1 MSETARNL
9 VDRYGELMS
18 EGNADALA
26 ELYAADAKLV
36 LFNRVMSGRPEIRHF
51 LNARLASHGGYHVVS
66 VDQFQDAGDVV
77 IWEATVEVEIGFLQT
92 THVVFLNTEGLIQR
106 HVPGIRGYW
115 GM

>member
-1 MSETARNL
+1 MAVKARDL

-18 EGNADALA
+18 EGDVDALA

-36 LFNRVMSGRPEIRHF
+36 LFNRGMSGRQEIRQF
-51 LNARLASHGGYHVVS
+51 LARRLESHGGYRVVS
-66 VDQFQDAGDVV
+66 MDQFQDAGDVV

-92 THVVFLNTEGLIQR
+92 THVVILNDEGLIQR
-106 HVPGIRGYW
+106 HIPGIRGYW

>member
-1 MSETARNL
+1 MGETARNL

-18 EGNADALA
+18 KGDVDALA

-36 LFNRVMSGRPEIRHF
+36 LFNRVMSGRQEIKQF
-51 LNARLASHGGYHVVS
+51 LARRLESHGGYNVVS

-77 IWEATVEVEIGFLQT
+77 IWEANVEVEIGFLQT
-92 THVVFLNTEGLIQR
+92 THVIFLDDEGLIRR

>member
-1 MSETARNL
+1 MAEKGRSL
-9 VDRYGELMS
+9 VDRFGELMS
-18 EGNADALA
+18 EGDADALA

-36 LFNRVMSGRPEIRHF
+36 LFNRVMSGRQEIREF
-51 LNARLASHGGYHVVS
+51 LVRRLASYGDYHVVS

-92 THVVFLNTEGLIQR
+92 THVVVLNSEGLIQH

>member
-1 MSETARNL
+1 MAETARDL

-18 EGNADALA
+18 EGDVDALA

-36 LFNRVMSGRPEIRHF
+36 LFNRVMSGKQEIRQF
-51 LNARLASHGGYHVVS
+51 LARRLDSHGGYHVVS

-77 IWEATVEVEIGFLQT
+77 IWEANVEVEIGFLQT
-92 THVVFLNTEGLIQR
+92 THVIVLNSEGLIQ
-106 HVPGIRGYW
+106 HHIPGIRGYW

>member
-1 MSETARNL
+1 MGETARNL
-9 VDRYGELMS
+9 VDRFGELMS
-18 EGNADALA
+18 DGDVDALA

-36 LFNRVMSGRPEIRHF
+36 LFNRVMSGKEEIRQF
-51 LNARLASHGGYHVVS
+51 LARRLDSHGSYKVVS

-77 IWEATVEVEIGFLQT
+77 IWEANVEVEIGFLQT
-92 THVVFLNTEGLIQR
+92 THVVFLNAEGLIQH